1 MLNEITILAHAFLL
15 ENGEISGNYSGFFFF
30 KNVTARESSAYLV
43 DNACFP
49 FALKEIEE

>member
-15 ENGEISGNYSGFFFF
+15 ENGEISGNYSGFFF
-30 KNVTARESSAYLV
+30 KNVTAWESSAYLV